1 MKAGF
6 SQRDR
11 RQRPTFLTKNSP
23 AMSVVEQAGL
33 LALVDPATPAQV
45 APRIGVAARST
56 VFVHNK
62 TNPVGSALLH
72 PLLDLAGPV

>member
-6 SQRDR
+6 SRKDR
-11 RQRPTFLTKNSP
+11 RRRPTFLTKNSR

-33 LALVDPATPAQV
+33 LAWSI
-45 APRIGVAARST
+45 PRHWRKSHRWIGVAARST
-56 VFVHNK
+56 VFVYNK